1 MQQAAAAQGGMHG
14 SLAED
19 SVVVMGITQ
28 HLSVTPGSLHMQRR
42 LTDGPLLEQSGVEY
56 FASSRLCQLQ
66 EDIGQLRESQE
77 RLRMT
82 LERMKKDMQ
91 QGQAVGEHEQATT
104 QQDQRRYEQALE
116 ALAARLSAVEAA
128 SVSRPQHVHLHIDSD
143 VPAPVTLAL
152 VDSAQAASAQPGT
165 GTQLVLMTTGAGNPG
180 AGMVTLSVRR
190 ASH

>member
-66 EDIGQLRESQE
+66 EDITQLRESQE
-77 RLRMT
+77 KLRMT
-82 LERMKKDMQ
+82 LEQMKKDMQ
-91 QGQAVGEHEQATT
+91 QERAATEPEQAEAQRAGLLI

-128 SVSRPQHVHLHIDSD
+128 SVSRPLHVHLHIGSNL
-143 VPAPVTLAL
+143 PVLLTM
-152 VDSAQAASAQPGT
+152 AQAESGQSASADQPGT
-165 GTQLVLMTTGAGNPG
+165 GVQSTGD
-180 AGMVTLSVRR
+180 
-190 ASH
+190 HDD